1 MGIQKICIENFG
13 PFIWSLFKLCIFI
26 FGDKS
31 KGFGMPDFRESKA
44 IFTCKILIKLL
55 TSIKGQVAVEFKPGR
70 CISPSGSALG
80 GVQLSNLQ
88 VVRVSWLCAG
98 VIEITLTNQLV
109 HSRNLSIPWILMT
122 YESANSVRERTSNWG
137 RYPPLNKVNILPSCR

>member
-1 MGIQKICIENFG
+1 MGIQKIWIKNFRSIHLV
-13 PFIWSLFKLCIFI
+13 PLYIISFI

-88 VVRVSWLCAG
+88 VVRV
-98 VIEITLTNQLV
+98 
-109 HSRNLSIPWILMT
+109 
-122 YESANSVRERTSNWG
+122 
-137 RYPPLNKVNILPSCR
+137 